1 LKENKSKSLRKSNKK
16 MSRTQLND
24 NDTYI
29 VEIYEEGINQP
40 REIFNFKKWRID
52 EAIYDIN
59 EERESGEGE
68 YEVSLI
74 KIKNLTGE
82 LILELDEEV
91 FEEWLEEFTNEIDE
105 DDEDATQ
112 VQE

>member
-1 LKENKSKSLRKSNKK
+1 
-16 MSRTQLND
+16 MSRTQIND

-40 REIFNFKKWRID
+40 REIFNFKKWQID
-52 EAIYDIN
+52 ETVYDIN
-59 EERESGEGE
+59 DERESGEGE

-74 KIKNLTGE
+74 KIKNLNGE
-82 LILELDEEV
+82 LILELYGEV
-91 FEEWLEEFTNEIDE
+91 FEEWLEEFNNELENEDDE